1 MKIIAYSPWHFLWE
15 AYQSCTYLCRYYHP
29 LESSLDPFNIIY
41 EHLQIFRKDSRREAH
56 IYEPLSCYLSWRSA
70 NIGHLQASW
79 INIYIYKYII
89 QIYSGITCGRVLNG
103 ELYTC
108 KLYKLI
114 NLCWSTGCFVK
125 LHFTPRDDFI
135 DGFSTV
141 NIQDL
146 AGLCC

>member
-1 MKIIAYSPWHFLWE
+1 MHICFQNKL
-15 AYQSCTYLCRYYHP
+15 TLKT
-29 LESSLDPFNIIY
+29 
-41 EHLQIFRKDSRREAH
+41 LQKVG
-56 IYEPLSCYLSWRSA
+56 Y
-70 NIGHLQASW
+70 
-79 INIYIYKYII
+79 IYIYIYII
-89 QIYSGITCGRVLNG
+89 QIYSGITCGRVLHG

-135 DGFSTV
+135 KGFSTV